1 MNIYLLFL
9 CPARPKPL
17 LALWELESPGQMQ
30 TLAEELEEDN
40 LEASHF
46 PTICVLIFWNSSCFL
61 L

>member
-30 TLAEELEEDN
+30 TLAEELEEDTTWK
-40 LEASHF
+40 H
-46 PTICVLIFWNSSCFL
+46 LISLQSVS
-61 L
+61 

>member
-1 MNIYLLFL
+1 MNIYLLLL